1 MSEEHIAYILREVVK
16 VSNLTR
22 VSYLK
27 NYLSVVVKKKYLS
40 TFKYIIVNKKIC
52 GLQLPLEPHR
62 SPRLLQ
68 LTGRWQNDGIM

>member
-40 TFKYIIVNKKIC
+40 TFKYIIVVKNLKKKSVAYSSP
-52 GLQLPLEPHR
+52 GSHTGQLDFCNY
-62 SPRLLQ
+62 Q
-68 LTGRWQNDGIM
+68 